1 MPRSNTNSQVIGLQ
15 SWVFAAILSL
25 AAIISSTAQAQAP
38 VLRPQVEVAAIRR
51 SAPGAGDLGNI
62 HISPGRFEAHNMTV
76 RKLMYIAYKVK
87 ADRILGGPGWLS
99 SDTYDITATAEDM
112 TGNNFPL
119 MLQTLLE
126 ERFAL
131 KLHRETKEAPVY
143 DLIVG
148 RNSKDK
154 LGPKIQPTKP
164 GSCVPLDLS
173 KDRPAQLPNQ
183 QRCSTWLSTRAGY
196 RNGIG
201 ISMAD
206 PVGVGFQSLSGQLS
220 LVLDKPV
227 IDKTGLP
234 GLYDVHLE
242 WTPEEVTASQPA
254 DAAQPAPTADTPPSI
269 FVAVREQLGL
279 ELKPARGPVTVLV
292 IDSIE
297 KPSEN

>member
-1 MPRSNTNSQVIGLQ
+1 MPHSSTKPQLRSLKTRIS
-15 SWVFAAILSL
+15 AAILSL
-25 AAIISSTAQAQAP
+25 AAIITVSVYAQTPAA
-38 VLRPQVEVAAIRR
+38 RPQVEVAAIRR

-62 HISPGRFEAHNMTV
+62 HISPGRFETHNMTV

-99 SDTYDITATAEDM
+99 SDTYDINATAEDM

-126 ERFAL
+126 ERFGL
-131 KLHRETKEAPVY
+131 KLHPEIKEAPVY
-143 DLIVG
+143 DLALA
-148 RNSKDK
+148 KD
-154 LGPKIQPTKP
+154 GPKIQPTKP
-164 GSCVPLDLS
+164 GTCVPLDLS

-183 QRCSTWLSTRAGY
+183 QRCSTWLNTRAGY

-201 ISMAD
+201 ISMTD
-206 PVGVGFQSLSGQLS
+206 PVGVGFQSLTGQLS
-220 LVLDKPV
+220 LVLNKSV

-242 WTPEEVTASQPA
+242 WTPEEVTANQPA

-279 ELKPARGPVTVLV
+279 ELKPSRGPVTVLV